1 MKIGRG
7 LINLIMA
14 SCTALV
20 SSLGYAQQCADVSN
34 LSPRLD
40 LMAHVSEYLPADS
53 ERVSSWHDL
62 PPNAFRPL
70 PENSAT
76 FNYTNLGQDHWL
88 RLCLSNSTAEVGRV
102 VLAFD
107 PFIIQELDFYPE
119 DSNQPSFQTGLAR
132 EFSSRDIDTP
142 FYAFSAAV
150 EPGETEYFY
159 LRINSRTNVTM
170 SGRLYDADDYQ
181 ADLRY
186 QAGFY
191 GILAGIFLGL
201 ILYNLMLYITVR
213 QKSALLYVCF
223 ASVIFLTLNFFDGR
237 VFQYVLSDYP
247 RLNYQLMF
255 LVYYLVSLT
264 GGLFSR
270 TYLKLENHPRLKK
283 ISLAIIGIFT
293 VMSVPAYM
301 ISIPLYL
308 QVAGM
313 FAITTIVFYVCIAG
327 VALLAKG
334 SMEARYYLL
343 AQSPFLFVALD
354 RTFVNLGL
362 AESYILTYDPLVGLA
377 ASMVLLAYGVG
388 RTLHAD
394 KDNAQQQ
401 ALQLQT
407 SYNAKLE
414 QEIAAATSEILVKN
428 EILARRAQQLVDMEQ
443 ARSAFFANIS
453 HEFRTPLTL
462 IQGPLDSLKDS
473 LTQHGKNTVKAVLR
487 QTQQL
492 QNLIDQL
499 LTLSKF
505 DSDSLELQAQK
516 QDAVKL
522 IRYLT
527 SQFTSYAEQK
537 GISLN
542 FHSPFEE
549 LDAYLDTEKL
559 QIVINNLLSNAI
571 KFTDK
576 GGKIDVEL
584 GVFGLPA
591 DEADN
596 FDPDNLSKDAYLQ
609 IAVKDTGCGISEQ
622 NLPLI
627 FDRYFQARHPNK
639 IQQGTGIGLSL
650 SKDLVALHV
659 GQIKATSIE
668 GVGSRFIVQL
678 PLGSAHLKAGE
689 IITTDLQQAL
699 SEKVSEELNS
709 DEPAAQPL
717 PAAVVEPATAEGE
730 RVSVLVVD
738 DNMDMR
744 EYLGALL
751 QPFYHVVMAED
762 GVHAEEVLASEAV
775 SLIITDLMMP
785 RRDGLALIERVRQ
798 DARFAHTPIIML
810 TAKAGQ
816 ADKLTGLEACAD
828 DYLAKP
834 FDAKEL
840 LTRIS
845 NLLKKQEQLRVFY
858 GQSQG
863 AGNSATSQPEH
874 ELISRMRRIVE
885 ARLHEE
891 SFGVEE
897 LAKDLFISSPTLR
910 RRLSEISSFSPSDF
924 IRQCRL
930 EKARQLAAT
939 GQYRTLSSLANA
951 VGFNQTSYFS
961 RLYQKAFNHPPLAA
975 IGAEM
980 GDASLTA
987 DTLEDPAQID
997 Q

>member
-1 MKIGRG
+1 MKTGRG
-7 LINLIMA
+7 LITLILA
-14 SCTALV
+14 SCTTLLSAL
-20 SSLGYAQQCADVSN
+20 GHAQQCADISD
-34 LSPRLD
+34 LSPTLS
-40 LMAHVSEYLPADS
+40 LMPFVSQYAAEES
-53 ERVSSWHDL
+53 ELASSWRDL
-62 PPNAFRPL
+62 RPDAFSPL
-70 PENSAT
+70 PENST
-76 FNYTNLGQDHWL
+76 VFNYTNLGQDHWL
-88 RLCLSNSTAEVGRV
+88 RLCLSNSTTEVGRV
-102 VLAFD
+102 VLVFE
-107 PFIIQELDFYPE
+107 PFIIQELDFYPQ
-119 DSNQPSFQTGLAR
+119 DASQPSFQTGLAR
-132 EFSSRDIDTP
+132 AFDSRDIDTP
-142 FYAFSAAV
+142 FYAFSAV
-150 EPGETEYFY
+150 IEPGVSEYFY

-170 SGRLYDADDYQ
+170 AGRLFDADEFQ
-181 ADLRY
+181 ANLRY

-213 QKSALLYVCF
+213 QPSALLYVCF
-223 ASVIFLTLNFFDGR
+223 ASIIFLTLNFFDGR
-237 VFQYVLSDYP
+237 IFQYVLSDYP

-255 LVYYLVSLT
+255 VIYYLVSLS

-270 TYLKLENHPRLKK
+270 SYLKLERHPRLNKV
-283 ISLAIIGIFT
+283 SLAIIGIFT
-293 VMSVPAYM
+293 VLAVPAYM
-301 ISIPLYL
+301 ISISLYL

-327 VALLAKG
+327 VVLLVKG

-343 AQSPFLFVALD
+343 AQSPFLIVALD
-354 RTFVNLGL
+354 RTIVNLGL
-362 AESYILTYDPLVGLA
+362 ADSYILAYDPLLGLA

-394 KDNAQQQ
+394 KDSAQQQ
-401 ALQLQT
+401 ALQLQA
-407 SYNAKLE
+407 SYNEKLE
-414 QEIAAATSEILVKN
+414 QEIAEATSEILVKN
-428 EILARRAQQLVDMEQ
+428 ETLARRAQQLVDMEK
-443 ARSAFFANIS
+443 ARSTFFANIS

-462 IQGPLDSLKDS
+462 IQGPLDALKAH
-473 LTQHGKNTVKAVLR
+473 LTPHGKNTVKAVLR

-505 DSDSLELQAQK
+505 DSDSLELHAQK
-516 QDAVKL
+516 QNAVKL
-522 IRYLT
+522 VRYLT

-542 FHSPFEE
+542 FHSSYQE

-559 QIVINNLLSNAI
+559 QIVINNLLSNAV
-571 KFTDK
+571 KYTDK

-584 GVFGLPA
+584 SVYGLSE
-591 DEADN
+591 DEVDS

-609 IAVKDTGCGISEQ
+609 ITVTDTGCGISEQ

-627 FDRYFQARHPNK
+627 FDRYFQARQPNR
-639 IQQGTGIGLSL
+639 IAQGTGIGLSL
-650 SKDLVALHV
+650 SRDLVALHV

-689 IITTDLQQAL
+689 IVADAQHDLGEELVGDSDSLQQEAKT
-699 SEKVSEELNS
+699 SQQDIVR
-709 DEPAAQPL
+709 PAAT
-717 PAAVVEPATAEGE
+717 EED
-730 RVSVLVVD
+730 RVMVLVVD
-738 DNMDMR
+738 DNIDMR

-762 GVHAEEVLASEAV
+762 GIHAEEVLAREAV

-798 DARFAHTPIIML
+798 DSRFAHTPIIML

-834 FDAKEL
+834 FDANEL
-840 LTRIS
+840 LARIS
-845 NLLKKQEQLRVFY
+845 NLLRKQEQLRVFY
-858 GQSQG
+858 GKPQPADS
-863 AGNSATSQPEH
+863 SVTSQPEH
-874 ELISRMRRIVE
+874 ELISRMRRIVD

-939 GQYRTLSSLANA
+939 GEYRTLSSLANA

-961 RLYQKAFNHPPLAA
+961 RLYQKTFNHPPLAA
-975 IGAEM
+975 TAAEGGA
-980 GDASLTA
+980 DSPAYSP
-987 DTLEDPAQID
+987 EDPAQID
-997 Q
+997 H